1 MHILT
6 ITNITTDELIFAGAP
21 DEFLEANN
29 YDEELEEILNTIEVS
44 KKTARNIYYNDN
56 HYHVE
61 KVFEE
66 IY

>member
-6 ITNITTDELIFAGAP
+6 ITDTTTEEIIFTGSA
-21 DEFLEANN
+21 DEFLEVNN
-29 YDEELEEILNTIEVS
+29 YDLELEELLNTIEVS
-44 KKTARNIYYNDN
+44 NRTSHNIYYNDN

-61 KVFEE
+61 KEVEE

>member
-6 ITNITTDELIFAGAP
+6 ITDITTEETIFTGSA
-21 DEFLEANN
+21 DEFLEFNN
-29 YDEELEEILNTIEVS
+29 YDLELEELLNTIEVS
-44 KKTARNIYYNDN
+44 NRTAHNIYYNDN
-56 HYHVE
+56 HYHIE

>member
-6 ITNITTDELIFAGAP
+6 ITNITTDELIFAGSP

-44 KKTARNIYYNDN
+44 NRTSHNIYYNDN

-61 KVFEE
+61 KEVEE